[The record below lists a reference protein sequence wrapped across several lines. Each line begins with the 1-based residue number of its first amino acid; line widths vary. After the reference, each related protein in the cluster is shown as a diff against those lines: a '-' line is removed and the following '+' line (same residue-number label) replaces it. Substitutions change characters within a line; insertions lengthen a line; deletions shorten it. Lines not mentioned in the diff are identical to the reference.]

1 MRLICWITLGPLRLS
16 SMPCSARLPLV
27 CVYSG
32 RVRRA
37 CGGDTTRDRGRERGG
52 LFALAGKPFVRGVHT
67 AERGHSS
74 APRKLCSHSAA
85 GSGWIQS
92 PCHAGNHAQDD
103 SNWAL
108 LSPPIDKTDL
118 IRMGDS
124 IADGSPLL
132 YQSDSQRALS
142 HVGGTCFTTEAGGT
156 SVFSGLQAAKS
167 GAHVYTKHTHPHGR
181 WHPRAHTRKRHER
194 THQYRTQRQAGR
206 RPETS
211 RQTQRHAH
219 TNTHANRRRSN
230 AIIPTRDDFGA
241 GAPRSHELQNAPLSK
256 QESE

>member
-1 MRLICWITLGPLRLS
+1 MLDCLS
-16 SMPCSARLPLV
+16 CTCTAGV
-27 CVYSG
+27 CVC
-32 RVRRA
+32 RA

-52 LFALAGKPFVRGVHT
+52 LFALAGIPFVRGVHT

-103 SNWAL
+103 LNWAL

-142 HVGGTCFTTEAGGT
+142 HVGETCFTTEAGGT

-181 WHPRAHTRKRHER
+181 WHPRAHTRTRHER

-219 TNTHANRRRSN
+219 TNTHANRRRSP

-241 GAPRSHELQNAPLSK
+241 GASRSHELQNAPLSK